1 MVKFS
6 KEAAGSCP
14 CGFFLSIFLVW
25 CGQAQSGHIPEAVED
40 LERLG
45 FCRSNHMRIDIAC
58 GADLG
63 VAKAVDKFTKGTP
76 SAIIKL
82 A

>member
-45 FCRSNHMRIDIAC
+45 LLPKQSHENRYCLWC
-58 GADLG
+58 
-63 VAKAVDKFTKGTP
+63 
-76 SAIIKL
+76 
-82 A
+82 